1 MTQDQY
7 DQTRGAGYVARDDAV
22 PDNEYEENASG
33 QSRPKT
39 AFQKVA
45 SALRGGPEQDQTAAD
60 QVTDAPVA
68 ADPDTPS
75 ASAPRVT
82 QQDEATMAGSPISRE
97 AQSRGDYWDEPGAS
111 AADRDQ
117 AAAVTNPDVPLPE
130 TGADPLARQDQVTGQ
145 VAPDAEDHAA
155 TQPDMFDTT
164 THAGNGATTAA
175 YPEGQ
180 TREATNGASAGGVPA
195 GDVRAGDVPVGD
207 VPAGE
212 VTGTAGRR
220 AAAAPASTELR
231 PGEAAGALG
240 DFSDL
245 TYGDLLPDTTVYIDQ
260 WQQVQF
266 KFVDDPRASVTEAAD
281 IIAQVTTKMEAA
293 IEERQRAIEERQHAI
308 AEQQRSL
315 RGRWGEGTNA
325 DTEVL
330 RETLRMY
337 KTFLDQLIGARA
349 S

>member
-220 AAAAPASTELR
+220 AAAAPASTESR